1 LDEPK
6 KTMTQLETLSSVQG
20 RALLRDIYRELRFE
34 RQLSGMATLRMC
46 WQICTRERELV
57 RLTKRDV
64 TILHP
69 LGIWSGTALWMQ
81 EVVNR
86 YFYAAINAFVY
97 LGAALLLVAVGLNR
111 TRVVDS
117 PLIVVAGVIL
127 EAVLLIA
134 LFTVMFFTPAD
145 EPDDLPSTGSAPGTM
160 TDELLRELGEIG
172 RDYAAMAVQL
182 ETIGSTLQD
191 VVERQDTL
199 IRAVRD
205 SVETAVSAVAP
216 NPGLMTA
223 MQSTSEALGSL
234 NESVAALDQRLRSV
248 ERQEVERLVRIEL
261 ERMLSRTIIERD
273 ANANTPPPSR

>member
-1 LDEPK
+1 
-6 KTMTQLETLSSVQG
+6 MTQLETLSSVQG

-34 RQLSGMATLRMC
+34 RQLSGTATLRIC

-64 TILHP
+64 VVLHP
-69 LGIWSGTALWMQ
+69 LGVWNGTSLWMQ
-81 EVVNR
+81 EIVNR

-111 TRVVDS
+111 TRIIDS
-117 PLIVVAGVIL
+117 PIIVVVGVLL

-145 EPDDLPSTGSAPGTM
+145 EPDEITVTGDGQGSM

-182 ETIGSTLQD
+182 ETIGSALLD

-199 IRAVRD
+199 IRAVRE
-205 SVETAVSAVAP
+205 SVDTAVSAVAP
-216 NPGLMTA
+216 NPALMTS
-223 MQSTSEALGSL
+223 MQETTSALASL
-234 NESVAALDQRLRSV
+234 NQSVSALDERLRSV

-261 ERMLSRTIIERD
+261 ERILSRTIIEH
-273 ANANTPPPSR
+273 ANAPSSTTSR

>member
-1 LDEPK
+1 
-6 KTMTQLETLSSVQG
+6 MTQLETLSSVQG

-34 RQLSGMATLRMC
+34 RQLSGVATLRIC

-64 TILHP
+64 VVLHP
-69 LGIWSGTALWMQ
+69 LGVWNGTSLWMQ
-81 EVVNR
+81 EIVNR

-111 TRVVDS
+111 TRVIDS
-117 PLIVVAGVIL
+117 PIIVVVGVIL

-145 EPDDLPSTGSAPGTM
+145 EPDELLAKGEGPGAM

-182 ETIGSTLQD
+182 ETIGSALLD

-199 IRAVRD
+199 IRAVRE
-205 SVETAVSAVAP
+205 SVDTAVSAVAP
-216 NPGLMTA
+216 NPGLMTS
-223 MQSTSEALGSL
+223 MQETT
-234 NESVAALDQRLRSV
+234 AALASLSQSVSSLDERLRSV
-248 ERQEVERLVRIEL
+248 ERQEVERLVRVEL
-261 ERMLSRTIIERD
+261 ERILSRTIID
-273 ANANTPPPSR
+273 NANAPSSPTSR